1 MTGFAGRFARDGA
14 PVALSDLEPMA
25 VAAGLRAS
33 EGRVCVRA
41 SFGIAAADASGFA
54 STAHATVV
62 FDGRLDN
69 RRELAEACG
78 LRIPG
83 PDDEMPDAAMVL
95 AAYERFDDEFASHLN
110 GDFALALFDVRG
122 ERVLL
127 ARDVMSARPLYH
139 ASIPGSLLFG
149 TRITS
154 LLADS
159 RLPAAPDEDG
169 LAELVLD
176 YWSGEERTCFKGIS
190 SVPAGH
196 LIVVTRERIEQKRHW
211 AFDTTRQVRYGSF
224 GEYCD
229 VFRSLFATAVERRL
243 RNNRPVAIGVSGGVD
258 SSSIFCQAAALVRG
272 RLPGPRICGVSL
284 VFPSG
289 SAAGEGEFVD
299 DVERASGVPIVRVPA
314 SGYRFLDYADEF
326 VRHLESPGVMPHTQ
340 HMLLDAARRAGCNV
354 LLGGFFGD
362 QMMAD
367 RGYLVDLARR
377 GRWRKVRHDVRAL
390 RAWTPEADPGFFE
403 PDLRAR
409 LVRGLPPRWLYRLG
423 RRVAR
428 PWRERS
434 RYPRWFTASFRQRA
448 AALARTRYVE
458 RHQFGSA
465 HAEQYFRHL
474 TAGHYTHSVR
484 CQRAVGEMHGVDI
497 SFPFRDRDLV
507 SFLMAIPGE
516 IVNWQGRPKGL
527 LREALQG
534 IVPDAILGRRTKAD
548 FTALENRAL
557 VNEHADFTR
566 LLEAGGLATRA
577 GFVDSRV
584 LRESLPAMAP
594 GGDEENAG
602 PGWSLTDVVGLELW
616 LKHFFGSPMVS

>member
-25 VAAGLRAS
+25 LAAGLRVS
-33 EGRVCVRA
+33 EGRVYVGA
-41 SFGIAAADASGFA
+41 SFGIAAAAPSGFA
-54 STAHATVV
+54 STAQATVV

-69 RRELAEACG
+69 RRELAAACG

-95 AAYERFDDEFASHLN
+95 AAYERFDDQFASHLN
-110 GDFALALFDVRG
+110 GDFALALFDVRS
-122 ERVLL
+122 ERVML

-139 ASIPGSLLFG
+139 SSIPGSLLFG

-154 LLADS
+154 LLADP
-159 RLPAAPDEDG
+159 RVPAAPDEDG

-176 YWSGEERTCFKGIS
+176 YWSDEERTCFKGIS
-190 SVPAGH
+190 AVPAGH
-196 LIVVTRERIEQKRHW
+196 LIVVTRERIERKRHW
-211 AFDTTRQVRYGSF
+211 AFDTTRQITYGSF

-229 VFRSLFATAVERRL
+229 AFRPLFATAVERRL
-243 RNNRPVAIGVSGGVD
+243 RNSGPVAIGVSGGVD

-272 RLPGPRICGVSL
+272 RQQRPGICGVSL
-284 VFPSG
+284 VFPAG
-289 SAAGEGEFVD
+289 SAAAEGEFVD
-299 DVERASGVPIVRVPA
+299 AVEHASGVPVVRVPA
-314 SGYRFLDYADEF
+314 SSYRFLDQADEF
-326 VRHLESPGVMPHTQ
+326 VRHLEAPGVMPHTQ

-377 GRWRKVRHDVRAL
+377 GRWRKVRHDL
-390 RAWTPEADPGFFE
+390 RELRSWTPDADPGCFE
-403 PDLRAR
+403 RDLGAR
-409 LVRGLPPRWLYRLG
+409 LVRGLSPRLYRLG
-423 RRVAR
+423 RRVVG

-434 RYPRWFTASFRQRA
+434 RYPRWFTDSFRRSA
-448 AALARTRYVE
+448 AARARTRYLE
-458 RHQFGSA
+458 RGRFSSA
-465 HAEQYFRHL
+465 HAEQYFRHV

-484 CQRAVGEMHGVDI
+484 CQRAAGEMHGVDV

-534 IVPDAILGRRTKAD
+534 IVPDAILGRRSKAD

-557 VNEHADFTR
+557 ANEHADFTR
-566 LLEAGGLATRA
+566 LLEADALAARA

-594 GGDEENAG
+594 GGDEDSAG

-616 LKHFFGSPMVS
+616 LKHFFGSAVMS